1 MAIDFFLLWNYGQFL
16 PFFVL
21 LLYHCGSI
29 LSVQI
34 VITMAM
40 WPLQASIFI
49 LMTIATS
56 AQSTYLA
63 AEVVYWKLE
72 HALITDSKLIYLMQN
87 TFFPCQGSPWDI
99 IIIHVNVTVGGMLPR
114 TCSRHSHSP
123 GTPNTT
129 RNFSGAV
136 LPYSTSFQWISY

>member
-63 AEVVYWKLE
+63 AEVVY
-72 HALITDSKLIYLMQN
+72 
-87 TFFPCQGSPWDI
+87 
-99 IIIHVNVTVGGMLPR
+99 
-114 TCSRHSHSP
+114 
-123 GTPNTT
+123 
-129 RNFSGAV
+129 
-136 LPYSTSFQWISY
+136 